1 MITPENIKGHELIGL
16 QASIAECTNRQIIGL
31 RGKVVNET
39 KHLLVLDTERG
50 LKKIPKGIVMWK
62 FFFNN
67 KEATVEGNLLLK
79 RPHERLGE
87 KA

>member
-16 QASIAECTNRQIIGL
+16 QASIVECANRQIIGL

-50 LKKIPKGIVMWK
+50 LKKIPKGITIWK

-67 KEATVEGNLLLK
+67 KEATVDGNLLLK

-87 KA
+87 KP

>member
-1 MITPENIKGHELIGL
+1 MITPENIKVHELIGL
-16 QASIAECTNRQIIGL
+16 QASIIECVNRQIIGL

-50 LKKIPKGIVMWK
+50 LKKIPKGIAIWK

-67 KEATVEGNLLLK
+67 KDATVDGNLLLK

-87 KA
+87 KQ

>member
-1 MITPENIKGHELIGL
+1 MITPENIKVHELIGL
-16 QASIAECTNRQIIGL
+16 QASIIECVNRQIIGL

-50 LKKIPKGIVMWK
+50 LKKIPKGISISK

-67 KEATVEGNLLLK
+67 KDATVDGNLLLK

-87 KA
+87 KQ